1 MIQLAERNGV
11 HYFWFC
17 SFFFFF
23 FFAQRQQFSE
33 NLSKR
38 IRKATGKKKLDKSS
52 LFHRFSSNCFLCD
65 AKCTTTTLTT
75 TTDNYIGNNTHI
87 PLLEKEKKTPKKPK
101 KMK

>member
-1 MIQLAERNGV
+1 MAFIISGFV
-11 HYFWFC
+11 PV
-17 SFFFFF
+17 FFFFF
-23 FFAQRQQFSE
+23 LRNDSSSAKTCRNESEKQR
-33 NLSKR
+33 
-38 IRKATGKKKLDKSS
+38 GKKKLDKSS

-87 PLLEKEKKTPKKPK
+87 PLLEKERKNKTPKNQK